1 MSHSDNR
8 WAHLSELL
16 DRALDLPA
24 GERTAWLAELERR
37 NPAIAAELGALLA
50 GMNERGFDR
59 FLAGDLPKPAAV
71 QAMIGR
77 RVGPYAIDSEIGSG
91 GMGSVWRATRAD
103 GQFEGYVAI
112 KFVHVAWLG
121 SAGEQRFR
129 REVRLLARLNHP
141 HIARLIDAGMLDDG
155 QPYLVLEY
163 VPGAPIDQYC
173 NSHALDPHARVRLF
187 LGVLDA
193 AAHAHSHLIVHRD
206 IKPSNVLT
214 TDDGK
219 AKLLDFGIAKPLASD
234 GAAGF
239 TRSGAAALT
248 PDYAAPE
255 QLAGEPVTTAT
266 DIYALGLLLYKLLA
280 GTLPAVR
287 NTREAELLRASSVA
301 PDPAVSRALNG
312 DLDNIL
318 AKATRHSASERYTT
332 VDAFADDLKR
342 FLNDEPV
349 LARPDTVR
357 YRATKFVR
365 RHRGGVLTA
374 VLAVLALV
382 FATVITATQLHEARQ
397 QRDRAQA
404 QLKRAEAFDDLVAI
418 VLSGSNPDIGLR
430 PSELLDRGEQL
441 VHTEFAD
448 EPGLRAE
455 LLFSLATL
463 YLQAG
468 ETERYR
474 RLTAEAHSLAQR
486 AGDRQTVARTGCSLA
501 SVDASTG
508 RMAAARERVTSYLD
522 SLPDGADYDRVRAHC
537 LLAAGMIA
545 DTLSDGTA
553 AVDYAERAAAIQQR
567 SGSATDWNQLKT
579 LMILASAQDAAGR
592 LADASATYERVA
604 DGFRRLKVDNTG
616 YATTLFNN
624 WSIVLINLGQ
634 PKRAAALAER
644 ALRYRNVGATPD
656 AYPKIVYVAALM
668 PLERYAEARTV
679 LESAFADARANANP
693 NSANMIRMALASTL
707 RELGDFDS
715 AERMFDEVAG
725 QLTSMGIPPGHEA
738 WGALHTNRAQLEQ
751 KRKRPAEA
759 LRQADA
765 ALAIFAA
772 NPGLAR
778 RAAMT
783 HFVRAEILLDMRRVP
798 DAHADASKSLEIY
811 ERVIGRGVDSY
822 YLGRAWLTLARV
834 HQRMGD
840 QAAARAAGAKARS
853 HLVATVGTDN
863 SYSIAS
869 AQF

>member
-1 MSHSDNR
+1 MSNSDDR

-16 DRALDLPA
+16 DRALDLSA
-24 GERTAWLAELERR
+24 GERVAWLAELEQRD
-37 NPAIAAELGALLA
+37 PLIAAELIALLA
-50 GMNERGFDR
+50 GMNERGFDQ
-59 FLAGDLPKPAAV
+59 FLAGDVPKPAAV

-77 RVGPYAIDSEIGSG
+77 RVGPYAIDAEIGSG

-112 KFVHVAWLG
+112 KFVHTAWLG

-155 QPYLVLEY
+155 QPWLVLEY
-163 VPGAPIDQYC
+163 VPGVPIDRYC
-173 NSHALDPHARVRLF
+173 DTHALDPHARVRLF

-255 QLAGEPVTTAT
+255 QLAGETVTTAT
-266 DIYALGLLLYKLLA
+266 DIYALGLLLYRLLA

-287 NTREAELLRASSVA
+287 NTRDAELPRASSVA
-301 PDPAVSRALNG
+301 PDAAVRRALDG

-318 AKATRHSASERYTT
+318 AKATRHSASERYAT

-382 FATVITATQLHEARQ
+382 IATAITATQLHEARQ

-404 QLKRAEAFDDLVAI
+404 QLRRAEAFDDLVAI
-418 VLSGSNPDIGLR
+418 VLSGSNPDTSLR

-441 VHTEFAD
+441 VHTEFAG

-463 YLQAG
+463 YSQAG
-468 ETERYR
+468 ETEKYR
-474 RLTAEAHSLAQR
+474 KLTEEAHALALR
-486 AGDRQTVARTGCSLA
+486 AGDRQTVTRTGCSLA
-501 SVDASTG
+501 SIDVRTG
-508 RMAAARERVTSYLD
+508 RIASARERVAGYLD

-537 LLAAGMIA
+537 LLAATVIA
-545 DTLSDGTA
+545 DILSDGTA
-553 AVDYAERAAAIQQR
+553 AVDYAERAVAIQQR
-567 SGSATDWNQLKT
+567 SGSATDWNRLKALMT
-579 LMILASAQDAAGR
+579 LARAQDAAGQ
-592 LADASATYERVA
+592 LADASATFERAA

-624 WSIVLINLGQ
+624 WSMVLTNLGQ
-634 PKRAAALAER
+634 PKRAAAFSER
-644 ALRYRNVGATPD
+644 VLKYRNGSATPD
-656 AYPKIVYVAALM
+656 AYPKIVYAGTLF

-693 NSANMIRMALASTL
+693 GSANMIRMALAATL
-707 RELGDFDS
+707 RELGELDS
-715 AERMFDEVAG
+715 AERMFDDTASE
-725 QLTSMGIPPGHEA
+725 LTTIGMPPGHEA
-738 WGALHTNRAQLEQ
+738 WGALYMHRAQLEQ

-759 LRQADA
+759 LRQADS

-783 HFVRAEILLDMRRVP
+783 HFVRAEILLDMGRAA
-798 DAHADASKSLEIY
+798 DAHADASKSLETY
-811 ERVIGRGVDSY
+811 EAVIGPGVDSY

-834 HQRMGD
+834 HQRIGD
-840 QAAARAAGAKARS
+840 QSAARAAGAKARS
-853 HLVATVGTDN
+853 HLVTTVGADN
-863 SYSIAS
+863 SYSIA
-869 AQF
+869 ATQF